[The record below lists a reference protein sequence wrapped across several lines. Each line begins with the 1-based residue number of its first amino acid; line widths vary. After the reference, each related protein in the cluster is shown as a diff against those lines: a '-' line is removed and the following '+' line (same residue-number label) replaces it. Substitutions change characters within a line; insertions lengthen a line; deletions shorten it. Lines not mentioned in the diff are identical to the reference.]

1 MTTTQKIAH
10 AGPQATDD
18 PNRLLAACRAG
29 DPDAWEAMME
39 RYERLVYAIAIR
51 EGLSSE
57 DAADVA
63 QVTFEAFIDAMP
75 RLNSETSIGA
85 WFASVARRQAW
96 RQRDRR
102 RREAAV
108 LRREGHEVAVVE
120 WIDEPSVEIDERVL
134 ELHECLVSL
143 GEPCRA
149 ILTALYFDPDRPS
162 YADIATTLGRPVGSI
177 GPTRARCLQQMRSQ
191 ITFSETS

>member
-1 MTTTQKIAH
+1 
-10 AGPQATDD
+10 
-18 PNRLLAACRAG
+18 
-29 DPDAWEAMME
+29 ME

-75 RLNSETSIGA
+75 RLTNATSIGA

-108 LRREGHEVAVVE
+108 LRRDAHQVAVPE
-120 WIDEPSVEIDERVL
+120 WIDEPSLEIDERVL

-162 YADIATTLGRPVGSI
+162 YADIAAALGRPVGSI

-191 ITFSETS
+191 ITFSEAS